1 MQIHSKEALKDYIHS
16 VHDYIRNSGAGY
28 GMTALK
34 IFNVFYS
41 LKILESKAEYLG
53 FSKFCE
59 WSKLKKKL
67 KETEYGNKTENGL
80 NFREEFHHTINE
92 LRNIC
97 LGDSDSNNPIKK
109 EIIDI
114 YDYVL
119 DYEETELGLQIKNVV
134 GDALDRIRD
143 QADKKI
149 KLKNIAYF
157 IYHQIPEELS
167 DEFIRTMFIMIDELI
182 ESLKNYKINNS
193 NNNEVFD
200 IKGKIYE
207 YFVGREEKQ
216 ISDLG
221 QYFTERYI
229 TSFIMEELN
238 IKLDPNGSVYSMIDP
253 FAGSGGMTISYVK
266 YIDDKFKPNWK
277 LNDNYNKITHCDMA
291 EDVVKIAG
299 IEFYSICNEF
309 PSTTQFFRTNTFKY
323 ENFEKYH
330 YVISNVPYGGD
341 KISKSEQFLNRESII
356 NYNIELIDLDI
367 NDIINEL
374 NITDKKDLV
383 NFKKDF
389 ESVKRL
395 IEKEILL
402 LIQKNKILSLI
413 SNNKII
419 NIDIFNNLVKQCF
432 NTFTIKY
439 KYSFETNIDLINK
452 ITRLHIQNIILKCDN
467 KDEIKKEEEKKVNY
481 NTCSNTIKKWS
492 MNLIYDYT
500 TYTKK
505 QILKEI
511 ETMIKK
517 DIKEENKLLKS
528 QITNLNKLE
537 DKIKKDLLTKYKENN
552 IGDDEITNI
561 NDKEACSFILLM
573 GLLEKDGTCVGVLK
587 EGVFFDSK
595 YSKIRCYLIEN
606 FNVLD
611 IISVDA
617 DSFENTT
624 TKTSIIIFKNNGK
637 TKSINFSRL
646 KVNRNDKSTFKYD
659 LINGTEY
666 IQHKDK
672 INLVEKENI
681 CQASY
686 KEISKINFT
695 WNKNNEPQFDFTYS
709 LNYKDYMKDETFCPE
724 GYELVK
730 MKDLIDYKSK
740 SKRPASFANNDG
752 KYRFYTSSDTIKKCT
767 ECDYNSDKPLLIFGT
782 GGKGSLFFDKY
793 FSCSADNFV
802 CKAKND
808 IINETLEYIYQYI
821 KFNWKN
827 FIFKMFNGST
837 LGHINQTRLNEF
849 QIPIPKDISKLKPQL
864 KTLSKFHSIISDL
877 TEQIPQKEKEICE
890 LIKELT
896 ENGEECVDW
905 DECKLKDIC
914 ELKDGYNF
922 YRNEMDS
929 RKKFIK
935 DENYPLIK
943 NNGGVI
949 TDYVIINEK
958 YDKYIV
964 NRGDILIGT
973 AGTCGRIIKSEI
985 KKAYH
990 VHNMPKF
997 LNLKINKNYLYYYLQ
1012 MLINNDFIKKNT
1024 SGSVLGT
1031 LKMETIINI
1040 KIRILKDKILTKHN
1054 IQDKFDEIDK
1064 LKEELEETKIKYQDE
1079 INKLMEPFGN
1089 NEKLSDDN
1097 ESIKSNMTEEEIE
1110 LPEELKN
1117 IPTITKIKKES
1128 EKSDSETK
1136 SEQHQ
1141 NKFDISDLVEIPIVI
1156 KDYYSYWYNTKTEEI
1171 YSFNKKNQMWK
1182 LNKSSSIKEHCEK
1195 EVELI
1200 KSDLKKL
1207 FKSKSDKLVK
1217 SNKILLDINLS
1228 DEKKNKSLKQQIT
1241 SYKTKLN
1248 NKSISKSD
1256 ENSSD
1261 LEKELENKF
1270 NLL

>member
-134 GDALDRIRD
+134 GEALDRIRD

-229 TSFIMEELN
+229 TSFIMDEIN
-238 IKLDPNGSVYSMIDP
+238 IKLDQNGSVYSMIDP

-374 NITDKKDLV
+374 NIIDKKDLI

-511 ETMIKK
+511 ESMIKK

-528 QITNLNKLE
+528 QIANLNKLE

-637 TKSINFSRL
+637 TKSIKFSRL
-646 KVNRNDKSTFKYD
+646 KVNRNNKSTYKYD

-709 LNYKDYMKDETFCPE
+709 LNYKDYIKDETFCPE
-724 GYELVK
+724 GYELIK

-896 ENGEECVDW
+896 ENGEEGIDW

-914 ELKDGYNF
+914 DLTTG
-922 YRNEMDS
+922 DS
-929 RKKFIK
+929 KFIK
-935 DENYPLIK
+935 NNKGVYPICGGGGITGYSNNYNYECK
-943 NNGGVI
+943 NNLLISRVGNMTI
-949 TDYVIINEK
+949 TILNGKYYINE
-958 YDKYIV
+958 
-964 NRGDILIGT
+964 NG
-973 AGTCGRIIKSEI
+973 
-985 KKAYH
+985 
-990 VHNMPKF
+990 
-997 LNLKINKNYLYYYLQ
+997 
-1012 MLINNDFIKKNT
+1012 FIC
-1024 SGSVLGT
+1024 
-1031 LKMETIINI
+1031 INI
-1040 KIRILKDKILTKHN
+1040 KINKLLFAYTIINYKDKIKNLQNKSAQPVINKTNLSNLKICILKDKILTKY
-1054 IQDKFDEIDK
+1054 QDKFDEIDK

-1079 INKLMEPFGN
+1079 INKLMEPFVN
-1089 NEKLSDDN
+1089 NEKILDDN
-1097 ESIKSNMTEEEIE
+1097 ESIKSNMTEQETE
-1110 LPEELKN
+1110 LPEELKD
-1117 IPTITKIKKES
+1117 IPTITKLKTES

-1136 SEQHQ
+1136 SEQHRD
-1141 NKFDISDLVEIPIVI
+1141 KFDISDLVEIPIVI
-1156 KDYYSYWYNTKTEEI
+1156 KDYYSYWYDTKTEEI
-1171 YSFNKKNQMWK
+1171 YSFNEKNQKWK
-1182 LNKSSSIKEHCEK
+1182 LNKSSTLKEHCKK
-1195 EVELI
+1195 EIELI
-1200 KSDLKKL
+1200 KSNLKKL

-1228 DEKKNKSLKQQIT
+1228 ENKKNKSLKQQT
-1241 SYKTKLN
+1241 TCYKTKLN
-1248 NKSISKSD
+1248 NKSIEKSD
-1256 ENSSD
+1256 DNSSD
-1261 LEKELENKF
+1261 LEKELENKL